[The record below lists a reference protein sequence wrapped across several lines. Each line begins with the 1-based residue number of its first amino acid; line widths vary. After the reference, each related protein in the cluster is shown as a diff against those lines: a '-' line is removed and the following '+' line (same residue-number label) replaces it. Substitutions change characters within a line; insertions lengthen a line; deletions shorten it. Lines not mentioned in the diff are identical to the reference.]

1 MLLQLINPLSGSVFL
16 VKRFEKRA
24 IEDPLSVL
32 KLRLPPNRICPKR
45 AADSV
50 SSPSELWTV
59 NNTRGGNNHKN
70 SFYSARNLFKLA
82 LTAFG
87 DPTCGVTKLTL
98 QVFEMGSWDIFS
110 AYPTCQ

>member
-1 MLLQLINPLSGSVFL
+1 MCNRFNPLSGSVSL
-16 VKRFEKRA
+16 VKRFEKRV

-32 KLRLPPNRICPKR
+32 KLRLPPNRRCPKS
-45 AADSV
+45 AADPV

-59 NNTRGGNNHKN
+59 NNPRGGTNRKN
-70 SFYSARNLFKLA
+70 SVYSARNLLKLA

-98 QVFEMGSWDIFS
+98 QVFEIGSWDLFS
-110 AYPTCQ
+110 AYCPC